1 MIQPLR
7 RSHFRVWLVL
17 PLLLAALFAAGLVS
31 RRSTLLPNPNF
42 SWETYE

>member
-17 PLLLAALFAAGLVS
+17 PLLLAALFVAGLLV
-31 RRSTLLPNPNF
+31 RRPTTPENAHIR
-42 SWETYE
+42 WETYE